1 MGDIFGGG
9 DQTSTV
15 QSQQTLDPF
24 IREALQGSVQ
34 AARQVASLPY
44 QPYGG
49 PRIAGFRPAEQQ
61 AFDILGQ
68 AAAGRVG
75 SQQLAGATQA
85 AQRAAGYGPEQFQQN
100 VAGFMSPYQQN
111 VIDATMARLSQA
123 RAERE
128 AATQANLARAGA
140 FGNTRRGV
148 YEAQLA
154 GQEDLN
160 TAQTLA
166 NLYQQGYGQA
176 ASLASG
182 LPGQQLAAASQ
193 LAALAPQALAQEQ
206 AYAGLL
212 SGVGQQQ
219 RQMAQSNLDLA
230 YRDFLEQRGYPV
242 EQLRILQSGLT
253 GLPAVTSTTQTTT
266 QPGDGFLGGAA
277 NTIGILGGLNRLF
290 PGLF

>member
-1 MGDIFGGG
+1 MSKGGSE
-9 DQTSTV
+9 TSTV
-15 QSQQTLDPF
+15 TSQQTLDPF
-24 IREALQGSVQ
+24 IRDALQRNVM
-34 AARQVASLPY
+34 AAQQVSQLPY
-44 QPYGG
+44 QPYSG
-49 PRIAGFRPAEQQ
+49 PRVAGFRPAEQQ
-61 AFDILGQ
+61 AFDIAQQ
-68 AAAGRVG
+68 AVAGRVG

-85 AQRAAGYGPEQFQQN
+85 AQQAAAFGPEQFQQN

-111 VIDATMARLSQA
+111 VIDTTMARLSKA
-123 RAERE
+123 RAERD
-128 AATQANLARAGA
+128 AATKAQLAASRA

-154 GQEDLN
+154 AEQDLN

-176 ASLASG
+176 AGLAAG
-182 LPGQQLAAASQ
+182 LPGQRLQASQQ

-206 AYAGLL
+206 AYAGMLG
-212 SGVGQQQ
+212 GVGQQQ
-219 RQMAQSNLDLA
+219 RQMAQQNLELA

-253 GLPAVTSTTQTTT
+253 GLPAVTSTQQTST

-277 NTIGILGGLNRLF
+277 NIVGILGGLQKLGIKF
-290 PGLF
+290 

>member
-1 MGDIFGGG
+1 MSDIFGGG

-15 QSQQTLDPF
+15 QTQQTLDPF
-24 IREALQGSVQ
+24 IREALQGSVL

-44 QPYGG
+44 QPYSG

-68 AAAGRVG
+68 AAANRVG

-111 VIDATMARLSQA
+111 VIDTTMARLSQA

-128 AATQANLARAGA
+128 AATQANLASARA

-253 GLPAVTSTTQTTT
+253 GLPAVMSETRTAT

>member
-1 MGDIFGGG
+1 MSKGGSE
-9 DQTSTV
+9 TSTV
-15 QSQQTLDPF
+15 TSQQTLDPF
-24 IREALQGSVQ
+24 IREALQRNVM
-34 AARQVASLPY
+34 AAQQVSQLPY
-44 QPYGG
+44 QPYSG
-49 PRIAGFRPAEQQ
+49 PRVAGFRPAEQQ
-61 AFDILGQ
+61 AFDIAQQ
-68 AAAGRVG
+68 AVAGRVG

-85 AQRAAGYGPEQFQQN
+85 AQQAAAFGPEQFQQN

-111 VIDATMARLSQA
+111 VIDTTMARLSQA
-123 RAERE
+123 RAERD
-128 AATQANLARAGA
+128 AATKAQLAGARA

-154 GQEDLN
+154 AEQDLN

-176 ASLASG
+176 AGLAAG
-182 LPGQQLAAASQ
+182 LPGQRLQASQQ

-206 AYAGLL
+206 AYSSMLG
-212 SGVGQQQ
+212 GVGQQQ
-219 RQMAQSNLDLA
+219 RGMAQQNLDLA

-253 GLPAVTSTTQTTT
+253 GLPAVTSTQQTST

-277 NTIGILGGLNRLF
+277 NIVGILGGLQKL
-290 PGLF
+290 GIKI